1 MARLV
6 VFDFEF
12 SFWKKI
18 GEKMHRDNRMCVV
31 VTRNVSIMIIILII
45 IIIKSLTQIET
56 FLFFLIFNTCS
67 DIF

>member
-45 IIIKSLTQIET
+45 IIKSLTQIET
-56 FLFFLIFNTCS
+56 FLFFLIFNTCT